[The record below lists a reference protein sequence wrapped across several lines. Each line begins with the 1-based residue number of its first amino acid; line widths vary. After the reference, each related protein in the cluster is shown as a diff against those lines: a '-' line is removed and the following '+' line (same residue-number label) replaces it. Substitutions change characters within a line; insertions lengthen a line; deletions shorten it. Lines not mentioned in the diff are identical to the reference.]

1 MKLFKVLI
9 KSLKNIYTKISKT
22 PVNCED
28 EMDSFTGIFQGFHCL
43 IDFTFSIEIRLKKYN
58 KSIRKDMYE
67 RHSWDGDASKK
78 ENQKTL
84 NSVFG

>member
-43 IDFTFSIEIRLKKYN
+43 IDFTLSV
-58 KSIRKDMYE
+58 
-67 RHSWDGDASKK
+67 
-78 ENQKTL
+78 ENQVEKI
-84 NSVFG
+84 

>member
-1 MKLFKVLI
+1 M
-9 KSLKNIYTKISKT
+9 KNIYIKISKT
-22 PVNCED
+22 PINCED

-43 IDFTFSIEIRLKKYN
+43 IDFTLSVESVKKYN
-58 KSIRKDMYE
+58 KSIRKDMHE
-67 RHSWDGDASKK
+67 RHWDRDGDARKK